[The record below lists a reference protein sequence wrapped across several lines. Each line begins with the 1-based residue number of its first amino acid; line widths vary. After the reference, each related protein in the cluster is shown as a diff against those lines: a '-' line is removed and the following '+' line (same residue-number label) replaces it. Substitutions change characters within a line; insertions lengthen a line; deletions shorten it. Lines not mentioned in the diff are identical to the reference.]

1 MRLILDW
8 GEVNSMETQCAQSAV
23 STNPGI
29 CAAMD
34 LEQPQM
40 ESQKGFVWAELDLW
54 HHNFQAVL
62 HVSSHQPDAK
72 DSSQSLGMLR
82 WHVVSCT
89 PRTLLS
95 DSYWIFHC
103 LTRTW
108 LIQAVHL
115 LLANWGGVKSC
126 CIHQHVLLEFWRWL
140 HVTYGGERQW
150 WFVCA
155 AQSQK
160 SLLRNSK
167 FSFKIWDMRLW
178 GKISATQ
185 QPLQL
190 LSSAGHFLLIDLST
204 ASIIANDKGL
214 ISGVC
219 WDLSVL
225 LIFHL
230 KMFVSL
236 VLIIHIRDSVPIGDQ
251 GRGCSWSNLLAM
263 MYLHLLILQGMRKK
277 SAKNLTGECLLVFSA
292 IVDTFWQTW
301 L

>member
-1 MRLILDW
+1 
-8 GEVNSMETQCAQSAV
+8 METQCAQSAV
-23 STNPGI
+23 SANPGT
-29 CAAMD
+29 CAALA

-40 ESQKGFVWAELDLW
+40 ESQKGLVGAKLDLW
-54 HHNFQAVL
+54 HYNFQAVL

-72 DSSQSLGMLR
+72 DSSQGLSMLR

-89 PRTLLS
+89 PGALLS

-115 LLANWGGVKSC
+115 LPANRGGVESC

-140 HVTYGGERQW
+140 CVTYGGERQW
-150 WFVCA
+150 WFIRA
-155 AQSQK
+155 ALSQK

-167 FSFKIWDMRLW
+167 FSFRIWDMRLW
-178 GKISATQ
+178 GKISTTQ

-190 LSSAGHFLLIDLST
+190 LSSTGHFLLIALST
-204 ASIIANDKGL
+204 ASIIAYANGL

-219 WDLSVL
+219 WDLSVF

-230 KMFVSL
+230 MWFVPL
-236 VLIIHIRDSVPIGDQ
+236 VLIIHIRDSVPTGDQ
-251 GRGCSWSNLLAM
+251 GVW
-263 MYLHLLILQGMRKK
+263 
-277 SAKNLTGECLLVFSA
+277 VFT
-292 IVDTFWQTW
+292 V
-301 L
+301 